1 MKFQRQAAIIDLISN
16 HEIDTQEELTARLR
30 EMGFHSTQATISRD
44 IKELQL
50 IKIASSNG
58 GYKYSIAESE
68 QDSGFVPRVR
78 NIFRNASSRWMWP
91 RTWWFTRPSPGMA
104 NAAAFALDTMKIS
117 EIVGTIAG
125 DDNVLIIL
133 RDNESAENFF
143 EQTKE
148 CSADGTKRLE
158 EGIC

>member
-30 EMGFHSTQATISRD
+30 EMGFHSTKATIYRD
-44 IKELQL
+44 IKELRL

-78 NIFRNASSRWMWP
+78 NIFRECVIKVDVAQNLVVIK
-91 RTWWFTRPSPGMA
+91 TITGMA

-148 CSADGTKRLE
+148 MLR
-158 EGIC
+158 

>member
-1 MKFQRQAAIIDLISN
+1 MKSNRHSKILELISQ
-16 HEIDTQEELTARLR
+16 ESIDTQEGLLIRLR
-30 EMGFHSTQATISRD
+30 ESGFDVTQATVSRD
-44 IKELQL
+44 IRELG
-50 IKIASSNG
+50 IHKVRAENG
-58 GYKYSIAESE
+58 KYHYVSMQSKQGSGMSGKFVTIFSES
-68 QDSGFVPRVR
+68 VR
-78 NIFRNASSRWMWP
+78 NIDFAQNIVVIKC
-91 RTWWFTRPSPGMA
+91 FTGMA

-148 CSADGTKRLE
+148 MLR
-158 EGIC
+158 

>member
-44 IKELQL
+44 IKELRL

-78 NIFRNASSRWMWP
+78 NIFRECVIKVDVAQNLVVIK
-91 RTWWFTRPSPGMA
+91 TITGMA

-143 EQTKE
+143 EQTK
-148 CSADGTKRLE
+148 
-158 EGIC
+158 

>member
-1 MKFQRQAAIIDLISN
+1 MKRARQA
-16 HEIDTQEELTARLR
+16 EILNVIRMMDVETQEQLLAELKLR
-30 EMGFHSTQATISRD
+30 GFTTTQATISRD
-44 IKELQL
+44 IKELRL

-78 NIFRNASSRWMWP
+78 NIFRECVIKVDVAQNLVVIK
-91 RTWWFTRPSPGMA
+91 TITGMA

-148 CSADGTKRLE
+148 MLR
-158 EGIC
+158 

>member
-1 MKFQRQAAIIDLISN
+1 MKTRRHSKILELIQQHN
-16 HEIDTQEELTARLR
+16 IDTQEELLKLLR
-30 EMGFHSTQATISRD
+30 AEGYDVTQATVSRD
-44 IKELQL
+44 IKELRL

-78 NIFRNASSRWMWP
+78 NIFRECVIKVDVAQNLVVIK
-91 RTWWFTRPSPGMA
+91 TITGMA

-143 EQTKE
+143 EQAKE
-148 CSADGTKRLE
+148 MLR
-158 EGIC
+158 

>member
-44 IKELQL
+44 IKELRL

-78 NIFRNASSRWMWP
+78 NIFRECVIRVDVAQNLVVIK
-91 RTWWFTRPSPGMA
+91 TITGMA

-148 CSADGTKRLE
+148 MLR
-158 EGIC
+158 

>member
-30 EMGFHSTQATISRD
+30 EMGFHSSQATISRD
-44 IKELQL
+44 IKELRL

-78 NIFRNASSRWMWP
+78 NIFRECVIKVDVAQNLVVIK
-91 RTWWFTRPSPGMA
+91 TITGMA

-148 CSADGTKRLE
+148 MLR
-158 EGIC
+158 

>member
-44 IKELQL
+44 IKELRL

-68 QDSGFVPRVR
+68 QDSGFVRRVR
-78 NIFRNASSRWMWP
+78 NIFRECVIKVDVAQNLVVIK
-91 RTWWFTRPSPGMA
+91 TITGMA

-148 CSADGTKRLE
+148 MLR
-158 EGIC
+158 

>member
-16 HEIDTQEELTARLR
+16 YEIDTQEELTARLR

-44 IKELQL
+44 IKELRL

-78 NIFRNASSRWMWP
+78 NIFRECVIKVDVAQNLVVIK
-91 RTWWFTRPSPGMA
+91 TITGMA
-104 NAAAFALDTMKIS
+104 NAAAFALDTMKIG

-133 RDNESAENFF
+133 RDNDSAQNFF

-148 CSADGTKRLE
+148 MLR
-158 EGIC
+158 

>member
-44 IKELQL
+44 IKELRL

-68 QDSGFVPRVR
+68 QESGFVPRVR
-78 NIFRNASSRWMWP
+78 NIFRECVIKVDVAQNLVVIK
-91 RTWWFTRPSPGMA
+91 TITGMA

-148 CSADGTKRLE
+148 MLR
-158 EGIC
+158 

>member
-30 EMGFHSTQATISRD
+30 DMGFHSTQATISRD
-44 IKELQL
+44 IKELRL

-78 NIFRNASSRWMWP
+78 NIFRECVIKVDVAQNLVVIK
-91 RTWWFTRPSPGMA
+91 TITGMA

-133 RDNESAENFF
+133 RDNASAENFF

-148 CSADGTKRLE
+148 MLR
-158 EGIC
+158 

>member
-1 MKFQRQAAIIDLISN
+1 MKFHRQAAIIDLISN
-16 HEIDTQEELTARLR
+16 HEIDTQHERTARLR

-44 IKELQL
+44 IKELRL

-78 NIFRNASSRWMWP
+78 NIFRECVIKVDVAQNLVVIK
-91 RTWWFTRPSPGMA
+91 TITGMA

-148 CSADGTKRLE
+148 MLR
-158 EGIC
+158 